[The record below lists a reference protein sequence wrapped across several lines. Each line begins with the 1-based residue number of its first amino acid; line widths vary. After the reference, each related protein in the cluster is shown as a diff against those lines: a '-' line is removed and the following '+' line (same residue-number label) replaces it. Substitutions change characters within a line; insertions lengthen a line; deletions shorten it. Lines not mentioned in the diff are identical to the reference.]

1 MNSYRRAPAPS
12 IRIASLCKV
21 IISAVFIASAGISYV
36 YLKNQLKLSGDKQ
49 IDLERQ
55 LAEVRKE
62 NEATQLQI
70 DNLTSLAAL
79 KKRLAQNS
87 FGLVPITTDAVVR
100 LNQDEPNGDDLR
112 VVSNRP
118 FRK

>member
-1 MNSYRRAPAPS
+1 M
-12 IRIASLCKV
+12 
-21 IISAVFIASAGISYV
+21 
-36 YLKNQLKLSGDKQ
+36 
-49 IDLERQ
+49 
-55 LAEVRKE
+55 
-62 NEATQLQI
+62 QLQI

-87 FGLVPITTDAVVR
+87 FGLVPITTDQVVR
-100 LNQDEPNGDDLR
+100 LNQDDPNGDDLR